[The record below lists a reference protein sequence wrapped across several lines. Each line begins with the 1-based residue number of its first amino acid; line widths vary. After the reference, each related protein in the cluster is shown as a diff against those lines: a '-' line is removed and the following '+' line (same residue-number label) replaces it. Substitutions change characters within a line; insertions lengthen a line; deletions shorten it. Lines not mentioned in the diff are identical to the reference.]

1 MSTTLP
7 RLSLCIALVG
17 ALHGCYLDDI
27 EFDGE
32 QYSVPADGRVVVRES
47 ATSYTNEPGYFSI
60 SGHYIEPGARIGVH
74 CETEPG
80 DYLRIGEVSV
90 EVDGRYHFSGPVP
103 SGCVTSDMDGAF
115 PVERMTLV
123 GQELKRGMYLPLVTR
138 ETMDCALA
146 GPGSLFDTIPE
157 CMPGPDVIVGPEPGN
172 KAWGFS
178 ESIEPINKLTLQ
190 WRVARS
196 VRVSLENRPLVGTM
210 FYDMP
215 AMDSY
220 LEPLSGLHRE
230 RDISYL
236 QKDSTNLMVING
248 LSSFDFGENSYNRV
262 PWQAFL
268 RDCNGSPCTYRQL
281 RNRIGPVER
290 CKASPHEIETA
301 GEWLCHMDGL
311 RDKINR
317 VRDKRKL
324 YIYGHL
330 VRCTLD
336 NVCGAN
342 GDPLLN
348 LDGTHPREFLNAH
361 NHADLSVE
369 ATAKAYGRLSM
380 FLAAHYEANFFTP
393 WRELNRLAV
402 FRNVDVSFKFR
413 PAYREIVR
421 AIGAYDPTVAV
432 FVSWLLEKMFEC
444 EDDRINTRCQLS
456 TFRDGREHATQIAE
470 FWKMNR
476 ESQIGEAPTLIAFS
490 TYPEGPV
497 ETIVDATSRSA
508 SNFNTV
514 LDKARS
520 HLPGL
525 ETAFQ
530 LTGLAITETGFRGW
544 QCIEFTDP
552 DISQENL
559 YRRYED
565 EQAIFI
571 NHLVNYQYSSEA
583 AWIHP
588 MVFINNWWLADIEI
602 PVQKF
607 KKSAFGPLHATQN
620 ADLDRWITT
629 QSGLFTSLVGGRT
642 PKAAYSAFTNAIDL
656 DRDKDGIKNI
666 TFSSPTTISSRD
678 NCPLTPNHLQIDS
691 DADGRGDACDN
702 CPTTGNFQQ
711 WDFNLNGVGNACDA
725 DTSSVLP
732 RLSLR

>member
-1 MSTTLP
+1 MSTTFKKLT
-7 RLSLCIALVG
+7 LCIPLVV
-17 ALHGCYLDDI
+17 ALHGCYLDVI
-27 EFDGE
+27 EFHGE
-32 QYSVPADGRVVVRES
+32 QYPVPVDGRVVVRES
-47 ATSYTNEPGYFSI
+47 ATSYASEPRYFAI
-60 SGHYIEPGARIGVH
+60 SGQYFVPGARIGVH
-74 CETEPG
+74 CETESG
-80 DYLRIGEVSV
+80 DYLRIGEVNV
-90 EVDGRYHFSGPVP
+90 AVDGRYHFPGPAP
-103 SGCVTSDMDGAF
+103 SECVTSDMDGAF
-115 PVERMTLV
+115 PVERITLV
-123 GQELKRGMYLPLVTR
+123 GQELKTGMYVPLVTR
-138 ETMDCALA
+138 ETMDCALD
-146 GPGSLFDTIPE
+146 GSGSLVDTIRRCSPGTE
-157 CMPGPDVIVGPEPGN
+157 VSVGPDSAT

-178 ESIEPINKLTLQ
+178 ESIQPVHKLTLE

-196 VRVSLENRPLVGTM
+196 ARKSLESRPLVGTM

-220 LEPLSGLHRE
+220 LEPLAGLQRE

-248 LSSFDFGENSYNRV
+248 LSSFDFGQNSYNRV
-262 PWQAFL
+262 PWQVFL
-268 RDCNGSPCTYRQL
+268 RDCNGKPCTYRQL
-281 RNRIGPVER
+281 RDRIGSVEK
-290 CKASPHEIETA
+290 CKDSPHEIETA

-324 YIYGHL
+324 HIYGHL
-330 VRCTLD
+330 VNCTLE
-336 NVCGAN
+336 NICGAS
-342 GDPLLN
+342 GEPLLN

-361 NHADLSVE
+361 NHAALSVE
-369 ATAKAYGRLSM
+369 ATAQAYGRLSM

-402 FRNVDVSFKFR
+402 FRNVDLSFKFR
-413 PAYREIVR
+413 PAYREIVG

-432 FVSWLLEKMFEC
+432 FVSWLLEKMFDC
-444 EDDRINTRCQLS
+444 EDTRTNTRCQLS
-456 TFRDGREHATQIAE
+456 TFGDGREHTALIAE

-476 ESQIGEAPTLIAFS
+476 ESQIGEVPTLIAFS
-490 TYPEGPV
+490 TYPQGPV
-497 ETIVDATSRSA
+497 EAIVDATSRSA
-508 SNFNTV
+508 SNLNTV
-514 LDKARS
+514 LDKAGS

-552 DISQENL
+552 YITQKSLN
-559 YRRYED
+559 RRYED

-571 NHLVNYQYSSEA
+571 NHLVNYQYSSEDVL
-583 AWIHP
+583 IHP
-588 MVFINNWWLADIEI
+588 MVFINNWWLSDIEI
-602 PVQKF
+602 PVQEF
-607 KKSAFGPLHATQN
+607 KRSVFGPLHATHN

-642 PKAAYSAFTNAIDL
+642 PKAAYSSFTNAIDP
-656 DRDKDGIKNI
+656 DRDKDGVKNI

-711 WDFNLNGVGNACDA
+711 WDFNLNGVGNACDT
-725 DTSSVLP
+725 DTSSVLR